1 MDNYIDKIEQKIFH
15 GINLDYYNI
24 KLEDLEILKMI
35 LESGKIM
42 TRKELSEIK
51 YEYLNNLPKIYE
63 QSENEI
69 CFAIHPKN
77 KLYKYVYND
86 EDFSDAFYKYIRF
99 NISFV
104 FSNNII
110 NNKYSLYGIPG
121 EVRIENSIKLKN
133 NLIAI
138 GCFDE
143 IEYLLEKT
151 KTIRNK
157 NILFGK
163 ELLDCNDIYEYTI
176 KKEKRTYAVTKI
188 LNEYGYD
195 IPIIDPVSGKIIK
208 SNYDDDVKKVK
219 KIKNMLI
226 NN

>member
-176 KKEKRTYAVTKI
+176 KKKKRTYAVTKI

-208 SNYDDDVKKVK
+208 SNYDDVKKVK
-219 KIKNMLI
+219 NMLV

>member
-176 KKEKRTYAVTKI
+176 KKKKRTYAVTKI

-208 SNYDDDVKKVK
+208 SNYDDVKKV
-219 KIKNMLI
+219 KNMLI

>member
-176 KKEKRTYAVTKI
+176 KKKKRTYAVTKI

-219 KIKNMLI
+219 NMLI

>member
-157 NILFGK
+157 NILIGK

-176 KKEKRTYAVTKI
+176 KKKKRTYAVTKI

-219 KIKNMLI
+219 NMLI